1 MRKLQKQQDKRN
13 TQKQI
18 LSRMTALLVGLV
30 CCLTMVLGQG
40 QVVKGASPVID
51 TTKKGSITIHK
62 YEYNN
67 TDGEE
72 GNGEAGQTVP
82 VGATALDGVGFTL
95 YVLNDYDTAEEI
107 KAYYSSSNTITLNT
121 TDYYTY
127 NSATDT
133 YTAKTGAGTGK
144 VTLRETEKTTA
155 SGVLTFSDLPVGIYL
170 VVETGAPAKV
180 TKKEP
185 PFLVSIPMTKPTG
198 DGWNYDVHVYPKNKT
213 TVAGVKLKK
222 TDTTGTI
229 ALEGAHFVLQ
239 VETATPGEYKT
250 VDEDAN
256 GTAIGATVEGIDHV
270 LTTQSG
276 GLIEVNNL
284 APGTYRF
291 VEVGVGNN
299 YGYIMDGSK
308 SYPFKVDT
316 NGKILDT
323 SDNEIKTEPHITVK
337 NEKPDVEKK
346 VLKKGGDVGT
356 PGNWVDD
363 ANYSIGDTVTYQV
376 MVDVPS
382 NVASLKE
389 FKIKDT
395 PSGIKYDSM
404 VRVEYSTDGGTSYS
418 PLTESTH
425 YKATVNGDG
434 FELELTSGGRT
445 AVSNST
451 GSKIRLRYEAIVQ
464 NAAVS
469 TEAGNVNRVDL
480 IYEDKILPE
489 DQDDG
494 NPNPTTKPSDPNSE
508 YKIEDETVVHCFQLD
523 IKKTGADGITTLKD
537 VKFDLYVRD
546 DSNGTVAGD
555 DAKALGL
562 DNTPG
567 VKWRK
572 VNPTVIATNSSGQ
585 ASIAGLS
592 AGTYYLVETE
602 TATGYNLLSKPV
614 KLEIESTSSTSWA
627 LNTPAPLIYD
637 KKGTATTTITHS
649 MKVDGGAAQDN
660 LIVNIKN
667 SKGFTLPKTGGA
679 GGFLLTLIGC
689 GVMILGIVL
698 FHKSRDNKKEEAA

>member
-67 TDGEE
+67 TDGEK

-82 VGATALDGVGFTL
+82 VGATALDDVGFTL
-95 YVLNDYDTAEEI
+95 YVLNDYDTADEI
-107 KAYYSSSNTITLNT
+107 KAYYSSSNTTTLEPT
-121 TDYYTY
+121 SYYTY
-127 NSATDT
+127 NSTTDT

-144 VTLRETEKTTA
+144 VTQKKTGTTA

-170 VVETGAPAKV
+170 VVETSSPAKV
-180 TKKEP
+180 TKKAE
-185 PFLVSIPMTKPTG
+185 PFLVSVPMTNSIQA
-198 DGWNYDVHVYPKNKT
+198 GWNYDIHVYPKNKT
-213 TVAGVKLKK
+213 TKGGIKLKK
-222 TDTTGTI
+222 TDASGNPLTKSVS
-229 ALEGAHFVLQ
+229 FVLQ
-239 VETATPGEYKT
+239 SDLDNDGVYETVTQNADG
-250 VDEDAN
+250 DAIGIEDATFSKIFN
-256 GTAIGATVEGIDHV
+256 TTDGI
-270 LTTQSG
+270 LEIT
-276 GLIEVNNL
+276 NL
-284 APGTYRF
+284 APGKYRF
-291 VEVGVGNN
+291 IEVSVGDNF
-299 YGYIMDGSK
+299 GYILDGEK
-308 SYPFKVDT
+308 KYPFEINSDGTT
-316 NGKILDT
+316 NLALSPNDGT
-323 SDNEIKTEPHITVK
+323 YITVK

-356 PGNWVDD
+356 PGDWVDD

-418 PLTESTH
+418 PLTEITH

-434 FELELTSGGRT
+434 FELELTSDGRT

-451 GSKIRLRYEAIVQ
+451 GSKIRIRYKAIVQ

-489 DQDDG
+489 NQDDG

-523 IKKTGADGITTLKD
+523 IKKTGADGTTKLQD
-537 VKFDLYVRD
+537 VEFDLYVRD
-546 DSNGTVAGD
+546 DSSGTVAGD

-592 AGTYYLVETE
+592 AGTYYLVETK

-627 LNTPAPLIYD
+627 PNTPAPLIYD
-637 KKGTATTTITHS
+637 KNGTATTTITHS

-660 LIVNIKN
+660 LTVNIKN
-667 SKGFTLPKTGGA
+667 SKGFTLPQTGGA
-679 GGFLLTLIGC
+679 GGFLLTVIGC